1 MRPRVEGRR
10 KTYTPAGSQCVQQ
23 TQSDARGL
31 SFGDVHVEWASGEVV
46 KMLTDDIDS
55 SCGSQRRGTYVFRR
69 SPERHREYLITRS
82 TPENYFT
89 PENHLP
95 CHPTSP
101 FSSCR
106 QEAMIK
112 ISADAENI
120 RREPGQEKQGVSNT
134 GPECEATIT
143 TGNAT
148 QSVRDNSKTTSN
160 IVFSMG
166 HHSTFQGQVGHI
178 GRSPITRQD
187 RSAKHDI
194 TTTSKAEGTT
204 PYTRLPSP
212 AHQKRRTA
220 LQTYK
225 VRHSKTLLLRRQLQK
240 RLWSRSIRRQMKGTC
255 GRQGLVMRGGERNPP
270 HHYDDAVTVQ
280 QVAGDG
286 GGEESSCNTSSLS
299 GSNTTKDKV
308 IGAHLTTRVQLF
320 EKFPSAFSP
329 AKSSLSGCIVRESI
343 VEATLREHHAVA
355 NGCDD
360 AAAQS
365 VTASKP
371 HRMGANARLCS
382 FPPLKRRAA
391 SCIESISHVITQ
403 QQFNSGPPMSCRQ
416 RASKSLSCS
425 AGSPEDAQQALVLIK
440 QPKEAYVTAHVQV
453 ACSPI
458 ADTPRTGD
466 ALSKE
471 PKDSGPRRS
480 STVPPRRSEADH
492 VFRSVLAPEEE
503 GTVAFSGCAIGA
515 AYPCPLLVGTE
526 KPYQEPR
533 TPQVF
538 PMELRS
544 DVDSKTDRDLIFA
557 TSSWIPYSQLTQ
569 GHAANMSSKLLRGS
583 AILADVEKSGHLLH
597 EPGPESSARP
607 HELPLGLSVTVA
619 RGVAQLS
626 TADGGTNTFDRFHA
640 LPHFLEPHLLRGP
653 QAMPF
658 TRGREP
664 VPHITD
670 DHAPEKPTI
679 SPAGIANSS
688 FRVACGSVV
697 LQHMKGR
704 DGITEGEVTTE
715 SGCEL
720 PQSGILPG
728 GGFQF
733 NEKTSQTQCCAR
745 GAETSLNLKSSSGGT
760 WGCAAGSSLGQ
771 CPTDLQEETPGH
783 PPRVQPYRVLPT
795 VMHGQGSGQENTP
808 AYSYCPITVNTSLHG
823 FSCGSSQPSQG
834 AARHRG
840 RTVARVSGALRRATA
855 HCLRC
860 STDGPRSS
868 GVGFCCSGTWQD
880 NTYCH
885 VPLLCS
891 HHMRER
897 ILPVHRHGA
906 LIRHCYPPRTLCM
919 KEEALRWRIHSR
931 QKHVQL
937 LNKQLTI
944 QQQQFEQSLQL
955 QQLQLQQS
963 MKRTNHLINRLHHDG
978 TFKKQRFRRS
988 QRQPRL
994 RRRKTTAFCTQE
1006 GPAAFLE
1013 GAAAAA
1019 LAILGA
1025 CGQRAHKPLVGSEA
1039 LAFPLSDPTQRLAG
1053 TSKTEDIGG
1062 AAAGPPPEVQQEPL
1076 TPKVR
1081 EEALPEKRRTSLGP
1095 SMKEEC
1101 AQKSQDE
1108 VLYQTLGSDRGVA
1121 RQFQRNPAPIK
1132 ESDESFTNPQQNE
1145 AHYKRNTLQ
1154 TQRAPPQISQL
1165 DASET
1170 LEKGSADSA
1179 GPMLPRATAELPC
1192 PKLAIGLE
1200 LSFPSPGGA
1209 IQYERSYSRMD
1220 VTLAPG
1226 QPGIR
1231 SIPIQNLQPKRSVS
1245 LNWDGTYGCCK
1256 NEPPDSFP
1264 DVRAYRKCNS
1274 LPRMSSLTPSR
1285 RSLSTCS
1292 RASYFD
1298 SHSNRA
1304 AIRNRSSGQ
1313 RRHSHADT
1321 ATHKARV
1328 IPVVEGLHGTP
1339 AKYRCNAIP
1348 VAYHRDPRISIF
1360 SQLFEDSFRREK
1372 NLLLLRMQ
1380 KHVGSISIIRHQRN
1394 RQGNNLQR
1402 TAMLAAKA
1410 LTRHNVPSRSAET
1423 AKIVNGKPAVSPA
1436 LGRITGFSEAVKDKK
1451 RLTEI
1456 SAIPTDGNTDN
1467 SGTSGKLLLMDDAIE
1482 RELCPRPESACPTA
1496 AQAKTHQKSSE
1507 CMNATPSTETLVPP
1521 PHRKQDSGA
1530 FIPAIEAESIDK
1542 L

>member
-1 MRPRVEGRR
+1 MPTLDVVDASPVSDELDNTEGARTSPDHANPLVQTGLVLPIQFKTRTLQGQHMHANDLPEPFFSAPICGHLVAAAAEHPEELSPQSAMEKKTPSDLNGRCRTEGDGSSSINGPCIQLHTGCEPLSHPGEPSIQSTQDGVTKQSDLRFLESRQLQRDVQEQDFNEPHHTTNEKCLADEVVQPMDAAPERIRSILSQEELLEGAEKNLDAASNAIAEHDTSAHDMEIKKDDGQSTISTTISHGRILRSKTVIGPTLCSSPVPQDTAVRRETALVQWNHHENASPSVDSTRGRR

-89 PENHLP
+89 PDNHLP

-148 QSVRDNSKTTSN
+148 QS
-160 IVFSMG
+160 
-166 HHSTFQGQVGHI
+166 
-178 GRSPITRQD
+178 
-187 RSAKHDI
+187 
-194 TTTSKAEGTT
+194 
-204 PYTRLPSP
+204 
-212 AHQKRRTA
+212 
-220 LQTYK
+220 
-225 VRHSKTLLLRRQLQK
+225 
-240 RLWSRSIRRQMKGTC
+240 
-255 GRQGLVMRGGERNPP
+255 GLVMRGGERNRP

-299 GSNTTKDKV
+299 ASNTTKDKV

-471 PKDSGPRRS
+471 PMDSGPRRS

-557 TSSWIPYSQLTQ
+557 TSSRIPYSQLTQ

-583 AILADVEKSGHLLH
+583 ATLADVEKSAHLLH

-607 HELPLGLSVTVA
+607 HELPLGLS
-619 RGVAQLS
+619 GW
-626 TADGGTNTFDRFHA
+626 
-640 LPHFLEPHLLRGP
+640 
-653 QAMPF
+653 
-658 TRGREP
+658 
-664 VPHITD
+664 
-670 DHAPEKPTI
+670 
-679 SPAGIANSS
+679 
-688 FRVACGSVV
+688 
-697 LQHMKGR
+697 

-760 WGCAAGSSLGQ
+760 WG
-771 CPTDLQEETPGH
+771 
-783 PPRVQPYRVLPT
+783 
-795 VMHGQGSGQENTP
+795 
-808 AYSYCPITVNTSLHG
+808 
-823 FSCGSSQPSQG
+823 
-834 AARHRG
+834 
-840 RTVARVSGALRRATA
+840 
-855 HCLRC
+855 
-860 STDGPRSS
+860 
-868 GVGFCCSGTWQD
+868 
-880 NTYCH
+880 
-885 VPLLCS
+885 
-891 HHMRER
+891 
-897 ILPVHRHGA
+897 
-906 LIRHCYPPRTLCM
+906 
-919 KEEALRWRIHSR
+919 
-931 QKHVQL
+931 
-937 LNKQLTI
+937 
-944 QQQQFEQSLQL
+944 
-955 QQLQLQQS
+955 
-963 MKRTNHLINRLHHDG
+963 
-978 TFKKQRFRRS
+978 
-988 QRQPRL
+988 
-994 RRRKTTAFCTQE
+994 KTTAFCTQE

-1081 EEALPEKRRTSLGP
+1081 KEALPEKRRTSLGP

-1226 QPGIR
+1226 QPG
-1231 SIPIQNLQPKRSVS
+1231 
-1245 LNWDGTYGCCK
+1245 
-1256 NEPPDSFP
+1256 
-1264 DVRAYRKCNS
+1264 
-1274 LPRMSSLTPSR
+1274 
-1285 RSLSTCS
+1285 
-1292 RASYFD
+1292 
-1298 SHSNRA
+1298 
-1304 AIRNRSSGQ
+1304 
-1313 RRHSHADT
+1313 
-1321 ATHKARV
+1321 
-1328 IPVVEGLHGTP
+1328 
-1339 AKYRCNAIP
+1339 
-1348 VAYHRDPRISIF
+1348 
-1360 SQLFEDSFRREK
+1360 
-1372 NLLLLRMQ
+1372 
-1380 KHVGSISIIRHQRN
+1380 
-1394 RQGNNLQR
+1394 
-1402 TAMLAAKA
+1402 
-1410 LTRHNVPSRSAET
+1410 
-1423 AKIVNGKPAVSPA
+1423 
-1436 LGRITGFSEAVKDKK
+1436 
-1451 RLTEI
+1451 
-1456 SAIPTDGNTDN
+1456 
-1467 SGTSGKLLLMDDAIE
+1467 
-1482 RELCPRPESACPTA
+1482 
-1496 AQAKTHQKSSE
+1496 
-1507 CMNATPSTETLVPP
+1507 
-1521 PHRKQDSGA
+1521 
-1530 FIPAIEAESIDK
+1530 
-1542 L
+1542 